1 MKNILLL
8 ILASFIVADTYYTVV
23 SGDNLTSIA
32 NRYGTTVAQL
42 VEWNNI
48 ANANLIYV
56 GQRLLV
62 KKDSTPDTDPQ
73 PDQGGNAY
81 TVTDSQIQKMG
92 WTNYNLA
99 DLNRC
104 INKFGITTKARLR
117 HFISQTSHE
126 SGLGKWTQE
135 LGGTSYCSQYD
146 GRTDLGNTQPGDGC
160 RFKGAGYIQ
169 LTGRYN
175 YQKFA
180 NYINDQNVMQGCS
193 YVASKYPWTSAGFW
207 WYSNGLN
214 ALCDSGASVETITRR
229 VNGGLNGLAERKKYY
244 DKACNIF

>member
-1 MKNILLL
+1 MKTILLL
-8 ILASFIVADTYYTVV
+8 ILASFIAADTYYTVV
-23 SGDNLTSIA
+23 SGDNLTKIA
-32 NRYGTTVAQL
+32 NRYGTTVDQL
-42 VEWNNI
+42 VAWNNI
-48 ANANLIYV
+48 ADPNKIYV
-56 GQRLLV
+56 GQRLIV
-62 KKDSTPDTDPQ
+62 KKDTTPVDDNPTYS
-73 PDQGGNAY
+73 Y
-81 TVTDSQIQKMG
+81 TVTDAQMQKMG

-117 HFISQTSHE
+117 HFIAQTSHE

-135 LGGTSYCSQYD
+135 LGDSSYCSRYD
-146 GRTDLGNTQPGDGC
+146 GRSDLGNTQPGDGC

-180 NYINDQNVMQGCS
+180 NYIGDQNVMQGCS
-193 YVASKYPWTSAGFW
+193 YVATKYPWTSAGFW
-207 WYSNGLN
+207 WNNNGMN
-214 ALCDSGASVETITRR
+214 ALCDSGATVETITKR

>member
-8 ILASFIVADTYYTVV
+8 ILAPFIFADTYYTFV

-32 NRYGTTVAQL
+32 KRYGTTVVQL
-42 VEWNNI
+42 IEWNNI
-48 ANANLIYV
+48 VNSNLIYV
-56 GQRLLV
+56 GQRLIV
-62 KKDSTPDTDPQ
+62 KKDGTPIDVPVILEPGIYTITDAQ
-73 PDQGGNAY
+73 M
-81 TVTDSQIQKMG
+81 QKMG

-104 INKFGITTKARLR
+104 INKFDITTKARLS
-117 HFISQTSHE
+117 HFISQISYE
-126 SGLGKWTQE
+126 SGLGKRTQE
-135 LGGTSYCSQYD
+135 LGDSSYCSKYD
-146 GRTDLGNTQPGDGC
+146 GRTDLGNIQPGDGC

-193 YVASKYPWTSAGFW
+193 YVATKYPWTSAGYW
-207 WYSNGLN
+207 WYINGLN
-214 ALCDSGASVETITRR
+214 TLCDNGATVETITRR
-229 VNGGLNGLAERKKYY
+229 VNGGFNGLAERKKYY

>member
-1 MKNILLL
+1 MKSILLL

-32 NRYGTTVAQL
+32 SRYGTTIAKL

-48 ANANLIYV
+48 ANPNLIYV
-56 GQRLLV
+56 GQRLIV
-62 KKDSTPDTDPQ
+62 KKDDDSIPDP
-73 PDQGGNAY
+73 GYSY
-81 TVTDSQIQKMG
+81 TVTDSQMQKMG

-104 INKFGITTKARLR
+104 INKFGITTKPRIR
-117 HFISQTSHE
+117 HFIAQLSVE
-126 SGLGKWTQE
+126 SGLGKWTEE
-135 LGGTSYCSQYD
+135 LGGASYCAQYE

-175 YQKFA
+175 YQQFA
-180 NYINDQNVMQGCS
+180 NYIQDQNVMQGCS
-193 YVASKYPWTSAGFW
+193 YVASKYPWTSAGYW

-214 ALCDSGASVETITRR
+214 AMCDNGATVETITRK
-229 VNGGLNGLAERKKYY
+229 VNGGTNGLAERKKYY